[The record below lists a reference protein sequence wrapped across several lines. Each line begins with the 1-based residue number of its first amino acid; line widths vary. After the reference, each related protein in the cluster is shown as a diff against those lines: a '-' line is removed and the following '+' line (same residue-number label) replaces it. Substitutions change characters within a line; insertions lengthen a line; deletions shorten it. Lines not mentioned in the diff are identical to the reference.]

1 MRVSSQPAIRTE
13 EERAYV
19 TWSFHS
25 FPTIIVEFSRLYDGG
40 STQIIFENTRP
51 PPGYVSV
58 PAGNAY
64 ITRNCRRLTEK
75 SNRDVYATYVRTFAL
90 ISLLLFCKLN
100 FRQRSQWPKK
110 RAKQVGLHVPID
122 VLEQVKSDYE
132 KSKTK
137 VSDSIWRML
146 HNSYPNMP
154 PADKTKVHRLVWSH
168 SLSSQSKSV
177 LSRLYYIIYGY
188 YRDSYTPFR
197 SLNTF
202 DSPDKE
208 AISEVHVTVRKA
220 MDFWG
225 GKTQCMESHQHE
237 DGAGLPSA
245 QPPKGRTPHNQER
258 VCTQQPNNQGTEGKH
273 STPSARK

>member
-1 MRVSSQPAIRTE
+1 MRTK

-40 STQIIFENTRP
+40 LIQIIFENTRP

-75 SNRDVYATYVRTFAL
+75 SGRSVYATYVQNFTL
-90 ISLLLFCKLN
+90 ISLLLFCKLT
-100 FRQRSQWPKK
+100 FWQRSQWPKK
-110 RAKQVGLHVPID
+110 RAKQIGLHVPID
-122 VLEQVKSDYE
+122 VLEQVESDHE
-132 KSKTK
+132 NSTTK
-137 VSDSIWRML
+137 VSESIWRML
-146 HNSYPNMP
+146 HNGYPNMP
-154 PADKTKVHRLVWSH
+154 PADKTKVHRLVWSRY
-168 SLSSQSKSV
+168 SSSQSKSA

-188 YRDSYTPFR
+188 YRDSYTPFPILYR
-197 SLNTF
+197 I

-208 AISEVHVTVRKA
+208 AISEVHETIRKA
-220 MDFWG
+220 MDFWS

-237 DGAGLPSA
+237 DGAGLPTA
-245 QPPKGRTPHNQER
+245 QPPEGRTSHDTKEDR
-258 VCTQQPNNQGTEGKH
+258 TQQPNDHGTEGKR
-273 STPSARK
+273 SMPSARE